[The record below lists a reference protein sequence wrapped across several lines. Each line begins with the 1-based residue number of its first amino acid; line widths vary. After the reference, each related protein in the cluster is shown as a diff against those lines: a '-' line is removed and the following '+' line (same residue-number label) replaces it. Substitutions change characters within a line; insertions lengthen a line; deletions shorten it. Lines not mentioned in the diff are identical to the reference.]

1 MPVDPGPED
10 VKRYVE
16 EDDGGPVVMLNML
29 KYKADGGRESYGEYG
44 AKVMAF
50 LEAVGGEI
58 LYASETSTALVA
70 PDGWDWDSVMLIRYP
85 SRAKFLEMVMDPD
98 YQAITHLRT
107 EGLDE
112 AILQATKP
120 LM

>member
-1 MPVDPGPED
+1 
-10 VKRYVE
+10 
-16 EDDGGPVVMLNML
+16 
-29 KYKADGGRESYGEYG
+29 
-44 AKVMAF
+44 
-50 LEAVGGEI
+50 
-58 LYASETSTALVA
+58 
-70 PDGWDWDSVMLIRYP
+70 MLIRYP